1 MCCLHKSL
9 YGLKQAPW
17 AWYKRVSDFLLS
29 VGFRASKV
37 DTSLF
42 ILNVNHDICYLVVY
56 VDAIL
61 LTGSNST
68 LIQRLIILPSSKF
81 KLRDLGNVH
90 YFLRIE
96 VTPTSMSLMLSQHKY
111 ALDILSRAGMSLCKP
126 VDTMT
131 SASKSGL

>member
-1 MCCLHKSL
+1 M
-9 YGLKQAPW
+9 
-17 AWYKRVSDFLLS
+17 
-29 VGFRASKV
+29 
-37 DTSLF
+37 
-42 ILNVNHDICYLVVY
+42 NHDICYLVVY

-81 KLRDLGNVH
+81 KLRYLGNAH
-90 YFLRIE
+90 YFLGIE

-111 ALDILSRAGMSLCKP
+111 AFDILSRAGMSSCKP

-131 SASKSGL
+131 SASKSSL